1 MTFGSGHIFLLDK
14 NKLRCVH
21 VLMTALKQGIP
32 YAIQK
37 LKYGSLIFYKR
48 AFAHIFLDGSMD
60 RSTPAGGINF
70 QIPTRA
76 FKQDFA
82 NPTHKRSYPRS

>member
-1 MTFGSGHIFLLDK
+1 MFLLDK
-14 NKLRCVH
+14 NKLSCVH

-37 LKYGSLIFYKR
+37 LIYGSLIFFKR
-48 AFAHIFLDGSMD
+48 VFAHTFLDGSMD
-60 RSTPAGGINF
+60 RSTPTGGINF
-70 QIPTRA
+70 QIPARA

-82 NPTHKRSYPRS
+82 NPIHKRSYPRS